1 MKTFC
6 CKACRRIHPVNPRNL
21 NQQYCNRADCQR
33 ARRREWQRNKR
44 ASDPDYR
51 QNQID
56 AQKRWRECHPD
67 YWRAYRKK
75 KKRSSPPD
83 PSTAKMDGT
92 LQNFSIPPGAYIL
105 APIHGQDIKMDAF
118 QAIIFPIPA
127 SYDQAKDYTIGKF
140 VAFAYGLMKDNGQV
154 RTSPSRSQ

>member
-1 MKTFC
+1 
-6 CKACRRIHPVNPRNL
+6 
-21 NQQYCNRADCQR
+21 
-33 ARRREWQRNKR
+33 
-44 ASDPDYR
+44 
-51 QNQID
+51 
-56 AQKRWRECHPD
+56 
-67 YWRAYRKK
+67 
-75 KKRSSPPD
+75 
-83 PSTAKMDGT
+83 MDGS